1 MLYRPSWL
9 RHLFNR
15 YARWRWLKVANDP
28 EAGMEGEEIKVGEN
42 ISASNEK
49 EIGRLLDRKNSNH
62 RKPQNPLSKKS
73 P

>member
-28 EAGMEGEEIKVGEN
+28 DAGMEGEEIKVGEN

-49 EIGRLLDRKNSNH
+49 GIGQQEQAVAGQEKF
-62 RKPQNPLSKKS
+62 KS
-73 P
+73 